1 MSTGV
6 TIDVLEQSGE
16 AGGSGRGSKSAV
28 GGSKSAAGAAAGG
41 DSAIVITFD
50 GMDSQPIAETVVQD
64 WAAPLHIMDD
74 SDAAIILQPPP
85 PDPDRYLREEL
96 AALVEG
102 MVRAYARRRWRPLL
116 EQFEVLEVERE
127 GEWKLGE
134 HRPDPDYNFDRSE
147 SFDLHFLSRHDA
159 LLLERST
166 GYLYLQSY
174 KTTGSWDR
182 RKEMDAQI
190 DMQGLSEGVDVER
203 RFAEAWERNKQLGWS
218 ADSRQQE
225 LVSERVAEWLSTLP
239 EPPTILGVRYEYL
252 LKGSRKKDK
261 NDPELPNRYVQD
273 TPLIRAYKQDG
284 VTVDDRRWATS
295 YDWYDASGKSRRL
308 DYRSWQKAAVWKI
321 MPIADWIDMLDKG
334 EVQPDALDQDGNP
347 LDVLAEQ
354 FVTPL
359 TVYRNQDD
367 FYDMVEGLEAQ
378 EVQIAKDVAEV
389 RHAREQGG
397 AAAERSALN
406 RLFGKNRRGCVYPG
420 KCEMWEICHGAPEI
434 RRDPEASGLYV
445 QRTANH
451 PKEFSS
457 LTQITLDNA
466 AEES

>member
-1 MSTGV
+1 
-6 TIDVLEQSGE
+6 
-16 AGGSGRGSKSAV
+16 
-28 GGSKSAAGAAAGG
+28 
-41 DSAIVITFD
+41 
-50 GMDSQPIAETVVQD
+50 
-64 WAAPLHIMDD
+64 
-74 SDAAIILQPPP
+74 
-85 PDPDRYLREEL
+85 
-96 AALVEG
+96 
-102 MVRAYARRRWRPLL
+102 
-116 EQFEVLEVERE
+116 
-127 GEWKLGE
+127 
-134 HRPDPDYNFDRSE
+134 
-147 SFDLHFLSRHDA
+147 
-159 LLLERST
+159 
-166 GYLYLQSY
+166 
-174 KTTGSWDR
+174 
-182 RKEMDAQI
+182 MDAQI

-239 EPPTILGVRYEYL
+239 DPPTILGVRYEYL